1 MKKKNQLGSVLVLL
15 VFAVFMVSVLM
26 VLLTGAD
33 VVEKINRRDQKS
45 YDSRTLLQYITTRVR
60 QADQRGMVSV
70 ARFGDGDA
78 LVLTEDIEGELYET
92 RVYCCEG
99 YLRELFMEAGLE
111 MDAEFGEE
119 ILPLEAV
126 RFADE
131 DDYILAQLTL
141 QEGEQEE
148 LILFLRS
155 ERGTVQ

>member
-1 MKKKNQLGSVLVLL
+1 
-15 VFAVFMVSVLM
+15 
-26 VLLTGAD
+26 
-33 VVEKINRRDQKS
+33 
-45 YDSRTLLQYITTRVR
+45 
-60 QADQRGMVSV
+60 
-70 ARFGDGDA
+70 
-78 LVLTEDIEGELYET
+78 
-92 RVYCCEG
+92 VYCCEG

-131 DDYILAQLTL
+131 GDYILAQLTL